1 MCVCLQFTRV
11 EEGKEKMF
19 IGWVHGCESVCASGY
34 VQVSGLAE
42 AIWLWTD
49 KKCEG
54 AKGTA
59 KILANVTVII

>member
-1 MCVCLQFTRV
+1 MCVCLQFTKV

-49 KKCEG
+49 KKYEG